1 MNNFKIIHGFRTWD
15 NEHFFDLVDENEE
28 RIVSVCA
35 EFIENKILL
44 YEFGFVNDE
53 QRRKHIR
60 KGFASFLLKGV
71 IRELKEKHKNK
82 ILFLTAF
89 SDKEEVEDLK
99 LSQKELIKF
108 YRKQGFKRVSPLV
121 KYEEKKHIKGYFSS
135 KRECILDWSKRK
147 SAEMEMVL

>member
-35 EFIENKILL
+35 EINDNKILL

-53 QRRKHIR
+53 QRKKYIK
-60 KGFASFLLKGV
+60 KGCASFLMKNV
-71 IRELKEKHKNK
+71 INELREKHKNK

-89 SDKEEVEDLK
+89 SDKEEDEDLK

-121 KYEEKKHIKGYFSS
+121 KYKEKKHIKGYYSS
-135 KRECILDWSKRK
+135 KKECILDWAKRK